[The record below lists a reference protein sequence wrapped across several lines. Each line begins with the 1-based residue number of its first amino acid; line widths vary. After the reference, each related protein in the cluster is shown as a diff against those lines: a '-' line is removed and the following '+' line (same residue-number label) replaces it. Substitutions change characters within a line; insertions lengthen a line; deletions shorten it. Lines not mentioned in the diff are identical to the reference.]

1 MRFCRALVAVV
12 LFSSLALAWQK
23 SDAPPLPATPKQP
36 VMDEY
41 HSLKVI
47 DDYRWLEDSKSPQV
61 IAWTEAQ
68 DKHARAIL
76 DPLPLHAAIYQF
88 MKKLANERSPSY
100 YDLETRGGV
109 VFAMNSQPGKQQ
121 DMLVTLQSADD
132 PASKHVVLDPGQVD
146 PTNSTAIQ
154 FSAPSLDGSKIAVSL
169 AAGGTEAG
177 TIRVYEVATGHALPD
192 ALARVTGDGGG
203 SVTWNADG
211 TGLYYTRY
219 PHEGERSA
227 ADMNFYEQLYFHKL
241 GTPQSQDTYVMGRD
255 LPRIAEIS
263 LRASKD
269 GAYLLAEVE
278 NGDGGQYEHFLR
290 DPAGQWKQITQFSDE
305 ISAVAFGDD
314 ALYMLSRDHAPHG
327 KILRLPPAAP
337 DLKNAKTIIPES
349 SAVIQD
355 FQSSLAGQ
363 QPSFVPTANLL
374 YVTQL
379 VGGPSEIHIFDHNGK
394 ELGTVPAEPVSV
406 ITQIVSLENDKI
418 LFGNQSYVDPQAWFY
433 FDPGTKKSTVTAL
446 RESSPVS
453 FADVE
458 TVREFGVS
466 KDGTRVPVNIIR
478 RKGTKLDG
486 QNPTILT
493 GYGGFNVSLTPFFDP
508 GLRAW
513 LDAGGVTAIANLR
526 GGGEF
531 GEEWHKGGSE
541 IHKQNVFDDFIT
553 CAEHLIK
560 VGYTNPSK
568 LGIEGGSNGG
578 LLMGAVLNQRP
589 ELFRAVVSVAGV
601 YDMLRSETTENG
613 QFNTTEF
620 GSVKD
625 LEQFRALYGYSPY
638 HHVQDGVKYPSI
650 LFIVGENDPRV
661 DPWHSRKMIAR
672 LQAATTSGRP
682 VLLISFSNAGH
693 GGIGS
698 PEDQQTAM
706 GTYFVEF
713 MYDQLGVKWVSPTLA
728 SN

>member
-1 MRFCRALVAVV
+1 MRFCRTLVGVV
-12 LFSSLALAWQK
+12 LFSFLPAAWQK
-23 SDAPPLPATPKQP
+23 NDVPPLPATPKRP
-36 VMDEY
+36 VVDEY
-41 HSLKVI
+41 QGIKVT
-47 DDYRWLEDSKSPQV
+47 DDYRWLEDDKNPQV
-61 IAWTEAQ
+61 IAWTDAQ
-68 DKHARAIL
+68 GKHARAIL
-76 DPLPLHAAIYQF
+76 DPLPLHPAIYQF
-88 MKKLANERSPSY
+88 MKKLDNERSPSY
-100 YDLETRGGV
+100 YNLERRGGV
-109 VFAMNSQPGKQQ
+109 LFAMNSEPGKQQ
-121 DMLVTLQSADD
+121 DVLVTLQSADNL
-132 PASKHVVLDPGQVD
+132 ASKHVVLDPSQVD

-154 FSAPSLDGSKIAVSL
+154 LSTPSLDGSKIAVSL
-169 AAGGTEAG
+169 AAGGSEMG
-177 TIRVYEVATGHALPD
+177 IIHVYEVATAHALPD
-192 ALARVTGDGGG
+192 SLTRVTGDGGV
-203 SVTWNADG
+203 SVAWNADG
-211 TGLYYTRY
+211 TGFYYTRY

-227 ADMNFYEQLYFHKL
+227 ADMNFYEELYFHKL

-314 ALYMLSRDHAPHG
+314 GLYMLSRQHAPHG
-327 KILRLPPAAP
+327 KILRLPLATP
-337 DLKNAKTIIPES
+337 DLKNARTIIPES
-349 SAVIQD
+349 SVVIQ
-355 FQSSLAGQ
+355 G
-363 QPSFVPTANLL
+363 FVPTANLL

-379 VGGPSEIHIFDHNGK
+379 VGGPSEIHIFDDSGK

-418 LFGNQSYVDPQAWFY
+418 LFGNQSYVDPHAWFY
-433 FDPGTKKSTVTAL
+433 FDPGTKKTTVTAL

-458 TVREFGVS
+458 AVREFGVS
-466 KDGTRVPVNIIR
+466 KDGTRIPVNIIR

-486 QNPTILT
+486 QNPTVLT

-513 LDAGGVTAIANLR
+513 LDAGGVLAIANLR

-531 GEEWHKGGSE
+531 GEEWHKAGSGVN
-541 IHKQNVFDDFIT
+541 KQNVFDDFIA

-560 VGYTNPSK
+560 AGYTNPSK

-613 QFNTTEF
+613 QFNTTEL

-638 HHVQDGVKYPSI
+638 HHVQDGVEYPSI

-661 DPWHSRKMIAR
+661 APWHSRKMIAR

-693 GGIGS
+693 GGVGS
-698 PEDQQTAM
+698 PEDQQVAM
-706 GTYFVEF
+706 GTYIFEF

-728 SN
+728 SK

>member
-1 MRFCRALVAVV
+1 MRFCRTLVAVV
-12 LFSSLALAWQK
+12 LFSSLAGAWQK
-23 SDAPPLPATPKQP
+23 NDVAPLPETPKRS
-36 VMDEY
+36 VVDEY
-41 HSLKVI
+41 HGVKVT
-47 DDYRWLEDSKSPQV
+47 DDYRWLEDGKNPQV
-61 IAWTEAQ
+61 IAWTDAQ

-88 MKKLANERSPSY
+88 MKQLDNERSPSY
-100 YDLETRGGV
+100 YNLERRGGLL
-109 VFAMNSQPGKQQ
+109 FAMNSQPGKQQ
-121 DMLVTLQSADD
+121 DVLVTLQSADD
-132 PASKHVVLDPGQVD
+132 PASKHVVLDPSEVD

-154 FSAPSLDGSKIAVSL
+154 MFAPSLDGSKIAVSL
-169 AAGGTEAG
+169 AAGGSEMG
-177 TIRVYEVATGHALPD
+177 SIHVYEVSTSHALPD
-192 ALARVTGDGGG
+192 TLTRVTGDGGV
-203 SVTWNADG
+203 SVEWNADG

-219 PHEGERSA
+219 PHEGERAA

-241 GTPQSQDTYVMGRD
+241 GTPQSQDTYVMGKD

-263 LRASKD
+263 LRARKD

-290 DPAGQWKQITQFSDE
+290 DPAGQWNQITQFSDE
-305 ISAVAFGDD
+305 ISAVAFGGD
-314 ALYMLSRDHAPHG
+314 AVYMLSRQHAPHG
-327 KILRLPPAAP
+327 KILRLPLATP
-337 DLKNAKTIIPES
+337 DLRNAKTIIPES
-349 SAVIQD
+349 SGVIQ
-355 FQSSLAGQ
+355 
-363 QPSFVPTANLL
+363 SFVPTANLL

-379 VGGPSEIHIFDHNGK
+379 VGGPSEIHIFDHSGK

-433 FDPGTKKSTVTAL
+433 FDPGTKKTTVTAL

-478 RKGTKLDG
+478 RKGTKFDG
-486 QNPTILT
+486 QNPTVLT

-513 LDAGGVTAIANLR
+513 LDAGGVFAIANLR

-531 GEEWHKGGSE
+531 GEEWHKAGSG
-541 IHKQNVFDDFIT
+541 INKQNVFDDFIA

-560 VGYTNPSK
+560 AGYTNPSK

-601 YDMLRSETTENG
+601 YDMLRLETTENG
-613 QFNTTEF
+613 QFSTPEL

-661 DPWHSRKMIAR
+661 APWHSRKMIAR

-698 PEDQQTAM
+698 PEDQQIAM
-706 GTYFVEF
+706 GTYIFEF

-728 SN
+728 SK

>member
-1 MRFCRALVAVV
+1 MRFCRTLVAVV
-12 LFSSLALAWQK
+12 LFSSLAAALQK
-23 SDAPPLPATPKQP
+23 NDVPPLLETPKRP
-36 VMDEY
+36 VVDEY
-41 HSLKVI
+41 HGVKVT
-47 DDYRWLEDSKSPQV
+47 DDYRWLEDDKNPQV
-61 IAWTEAQ
+61 IAWTDAQ

-88 MKKLANERSPSY
+88 MKQLDNERSPSY
-100 YDLETRGGV
+100 YNLERRGGLL
-109 VFAMNSQPGKQQ
+109 FAMNSQPGKQQ
-121 DMLVTLQSADD
+121 DVLVTLQSADD
-132 PASKHVVLDPGQVD
+132 PASKHVVLDPSEVD

-154 FSAPSLDGSKIAVSL
+154 MFVPSFDGSKIAVSL
-169 AAGGTEAG
+169 AAGGSEMG
-177 TIRVYEVATGHALPD
+177 SIHVYEVSTSHALPD
-192 ALARVTGDGGG
+192 ILTRVTGDGGV
-203 SVTWNADG
+203 SVEWNADG

-219 PHEGERSA
+219 PHEGERAA

-241 GTPQSQDTYVMGRD
+241 GTPQSQDTYVMGKD

-263 LRASKD
+263 LRARKD

-290 DPAGQWKQITQFSDE
+290 DPAGQWNQITLFSDE

-314 ALYMLSRDHAPHG
+314 AVYMLSRQHAPRG
-327 KILRLPPAAP
+327 KILRLPLATP

-349 SAVIQD
+349 PAVIQ
-355 FQSSLAGQ
+355 
-363 QPSFVPTANLL
+363 SFVPTANLL
-374 YVTQL
+374 FLTQL
-379 VGGPSEIHIFDHNGK
+379 VGGPSEIHIFDHSGK
-394 ELGTVPAEPVSV
+394 ELGRVPAEPVSV

-433 FDPGTKKSTVTAL
+433 FDPGTKKTTVTAL
-446 RESSPVS
+446 RETSPVS
-453 FADVE
+453 FAAVE

-466 KDGTRVPVNIIR
+466 KDGTRIPVNIIR

-513 LDAGGVTAIANLR
+513 LDAGGVFAIANLR

-531 GEEWHKGGSE
+531 GEEWHKAGSG
-541 IHKQNVFDDFIT
+541 INKQNVFDDFIA

-560 VGYTNPSK
+560 AGYTNPSK

-601 YDMLRSETTENG
+601 YDMLRLETTENG
-613 QFNTTEF
+613 QFNTPEL

-661 DPWHSRKMIAR
+661 APWHSRKMIAR

-698 PEDQQTAM
+698 PEDQQIAM
-706 GTYFVEF
+706 GTYIFEF

-728 SN
+728 SK